1 MRSHPPELS
10 TLLSLHQSM
19 TVSSSME
26 VIQAQP
32 KDSMIV
38 GGLKSPTTLGL
49 ASQVTK
55 LLDKMH
61 SLRSTHPHPEL
72 TPVLA
77 TTMVDSTFMV
87 VMVVLTTL
95 VLPSVTFTP
104 SILRLRPG
112 PNMSP

>member
-49 ASQVTK
+49 ASQVIRLSAITN
-55 LLDKMH
+55 
-61 SLRSTHPHPEL
+61 SLQSTLPHQEL
-72 TPVLA
+72 MQVLA
-77 TTMVDSTFMV
+77 TTMAGSTFMV